1 MASAS
6 QDNALDPKRRT
17 RGPAETRYNRLK
29 QARQPFLDRAE
40 ECASLT
46 IPTLIPPDGLAEGE
60 NLPSLYQSVGAN
72 GVTNLAAKVLMT
84 MLPPNE
90 PCFRLRANNLVME
103 KEEEE
108 ADKEFRTKVEKALSR
123 NEQAVLSDIEDMGD
137 RSVVSE
143 GNMHLIVGGNVLY
156 HDDPKTGLRLFPLS
170 RYVVDRDPM
179 GRVMEIIA
187 EEEADLDTLPEETAQ
202 LIREACDIPDG
213 DPTGTAYPYR
223 DDAKRISIY
232 TQIRRTPRNWKIR
245 QEARG
250 VTLPGSEGAY
260 RLDACPWF
268 PVRMYSVAG
277 EPYGRSFVELQKGD
291 LASLE
296 SLCQSLVEGSAAC
309 AKIVGLVNP
318 NGVASARALTEA
330 ANGDFIEGSMDDVGF
345 LQVQKATDFQVVAT
359 EIDRLERRLK
369 TAFLM
374 LDGGIRNKERVTAEE
389 VRLIAQELETGLG
402 GVYTLISQEFQLPYI
417 TSRMAAMTKQK
428 RIPLL
433 PKGVVRP
440 SIVTGYEALGRGN
453 DKQKLMEFLQ
463 MGAQTF
469 GESFLSLLNPQN
481 AVARLAAAMGIS
493 TEGLVKDEEE
503 LAQERQAAQEQAQQ
517 QMLMEKLGPE
527 ALRQFGGA
535 VQQQM
540 GQQQQPQPA
549 PSQ

>member
-6 QDNALDPKRRT
+6 HDSGLDPKHRT
-17 RGPAETRYNRLK
+17 RGPVETRYNRLK
-29 QARQPFLDRAE
+29 QTRQPFLDRAE

-72 GVTNLAAKVLMT
+72 GVTNLAAKLLMT

-90 PCFRLRANNLVME
+90 PCFRLRVNNLVME

-108 ADKEFRTKVEKALSR
+108 VDKEFRTKVEKALSR
-123 NEQAVLSDIEDMGD
+123 IEQAVLADIEDTGD

-179 GRVMEIIA
+179 GRVMEIIV
-187 EEEADLDTLPEETAQ
+187 EEEVDLDTLPEETAQ
-202 LIREACDIPDG
+202 LIRKACDIPDG

-223 DDAKRISIY
+223 EDAKHVSIY
-232 TQIRRTPRNWKIR
+232 TQIRRTSRNWKIR

-250 VTLPGSEGAY
+250 VILPGSEGTY
-260 RLDACPWF
+260 KLDACPWF

-277 EPYGRSFVELQKGD
+277 ESYGRSFVELQKGD

-296 SLCQSLVEGSAAC
+296 SLCQSLVEGSAVC
-309 AKIVGLVNP
+309 AKVVGLVNP
-318 NGVASARALTEA
+318 NGVVSARALTEA
-330 ANGDFIEGSMDDVGF
+330 ANGDFLEGSTDDVGF

-374 LDGGIRNKERVTAEE
+374 IDGGIRNKERVTAEE

-402 GVYTLISQEFQLPYI
+402 GVYTLVSQEFQLPYV
-417 TSRMAAMTKQK
+417 TSRMATMTRQK
-428 RIPLL
+428 RIPPL
-433 PKGVVRP
+433 PKGIVRP

-469 GESFLSLLNPQN
+469 GESFLSLLNLHN
-481 AVARLAAAMGIS
+481 AVARLAAAMGIP

-540 GQQQQPQPA
+540 GQQQQPQPTS
-549 PSQ
+549 SQ